1 MTEPL
6 VSVFIRVR
14 DEAAALQEVM
24 RALAEQIIDATI
36 EIVVLDNESDDESAR
51 IALAAGARVFSLPR
65 QYFGYGRALNL
76 GAAVCCGEIMV
87 LLSAHSIPQSV
98 TWLAELVAPIREG
111 AATAAFCRQVPASPA
126 SRLELRR
133 FECFPASDALLDRA
147 SFLAL
152 CHAGRDPYEAAI
164 FSNSACA
171 IKRDIVMT
179 SPFRDLPYAED
190 RCFAVDSVMAH
201 GGIKYLSAPAVSYQR
216 PATWRSAYRVGY
228 RAQVSKR
235 LIRELAATYTGRRY
249 DSRRET
255 LSRLSRAALIVPGG
269 ILRVILCARE
279 PRGTRRRAVVF
290 VLRSTGST
298 LGLAKGTMLWRR
310 HVESLAVDA
319 AGYECARQHCRELT
333 PG

>member
-1 MTEPL
+1 
-6 VSVFIRVR
+6 
-14 DEAAALQEVM
+14 
-24 RALAEQIIDATI
+24 
-36 EIVVLDNESDDESAR
+36 
-51 IALAAGARVFSLPR
+51 
-65 QYFGYGRALNL
+65 
-76 GAAVCCGEIMV
+76 
-87 LLSAHSIPQSV
+87 
-98 TWLAELVAPIREG
+98 
-111 AATAAFCRQVPASPA
+111 
-126 SRLELRR
+126 
-133 FECFPASDALLDRA
+133 
-147 SFLAL
+147 
-152 CHAGRDPYEAAI
+152 
-164 FSNSACA
+164 
-171 IKRDIVMT
+171 MT